1 MLIKKHRK
9 RMLRQ
14 SSSELAQ
21 RSLIAYSWLRLGSI
35 IIITRTKRLRDGLS
49 GQCPRTAECVI
60 SSSLEFCR

>member
-14 SSSELAQ
+14 SSSEQAQ

-35 IIITRTKRLRDGLS
+35 IIITRTKGLRDGLS
-49 GQCPRTAECVI
+49 GQCPCTA
-60 SSSLEFCR
+60 S